1 MPSKSN
7 SVRNALRGFLHS
19 NVPPSTDSSGG
30 PTPEWWTA
38 GGTGPRRSGHLL
50 YRMAVHE
57 ASHAVIRLYLGLGT
71 ITKITINAPE
81 GGHITWRTDE
91 LDEQTEA
98 FFAAALEATL
108 AGRAGEEVII
118 KSVAANGGGDCE
130 ASDCAVAT
138 QIAFAMET
146 AMGFGQKWPLLYRAT
161 DDPQFL
167 LARDAELA
175 GSVHARLNAAYAA
188 ARNMVAKQFM
198 AIMHLAN
205 ALVIHGTLEGSEL
218 EDLLA
223 STEKLIIRE

>member
-19 NVPPSTDSSGG
+19 NVPPSTDPSGG
-30 PTPEWWTA
+30 PTPEWWTV
-38 GGTGPRRSGHLL
+38 GGTGPRRSAHLL
-50 YRMAVHE
+50 RRLAIHE

-81 GGHITWRTDE
+81 GVNITWRTDE
-91 LDEQTEA
+91 LDEQTEE
-98 FFAAALEATL
+98 FFKAVLETIL

-118 KSVAANGGGDCE
+118 KSVAANGSGDSK

-138 QIAFAMET
+138 QIAFDMET
-146 AMGFGQKWPLLYRAT
+146 AMGFGQKWPLLHRAT

-167 LARDAELA
+167 LASDVELA
-175 GSVHARLNAAYAA
+175 GSVHARLDAAYAA
-188 ARNMVAKQFM
+188 ARNMVAKQCA

-205 ALVIHGTLEGSEL
+205 ALATHGTLEGSKL

-223 STEKLIIRE
+223 STEELIIRE